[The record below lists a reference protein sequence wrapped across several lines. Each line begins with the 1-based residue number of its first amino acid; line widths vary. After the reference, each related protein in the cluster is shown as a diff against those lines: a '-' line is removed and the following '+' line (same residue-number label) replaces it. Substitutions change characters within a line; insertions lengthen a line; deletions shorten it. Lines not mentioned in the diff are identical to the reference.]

1 MRLSFNIFTSF
12 IVLSALLLGIASI
25 SRYFI
30 FDPVLGNQLI
40 IKQGLEM
47 YKMDY
52 KPWNYILYI
61 HIITATVAL
70 MIGPLQFLQN
80 KKKSRHLAVHRL
92 LGKVYIISIMISGFA
107 GIYLSWYAFGG
118 LLSKIGFLA
127 LSISWLVT
135 TYLAYA
141 YIRKKKIKL
150 HKEWMYRSY
159 SITFVA
165 VTFRIWS
172 AVIGYS
178 FDNFTLGYVG
188 GIWLGLI
195 GNILATEIWIRRMS

>member
-12 IVLSALLLGIASI
+12 IILSALLLGIASI

-92 LGKVYIISIMISGFA
+92 LGKVYIVSIMISGLA

-135 TYLAYA
+135 TYLAYS

-159 SITFVA
+159 AITLVA

-188 GIWLGLI
+188 AIWLGLI
-195 GNILATEIWIRRMS
+195 GNILAAEIWIRRMS